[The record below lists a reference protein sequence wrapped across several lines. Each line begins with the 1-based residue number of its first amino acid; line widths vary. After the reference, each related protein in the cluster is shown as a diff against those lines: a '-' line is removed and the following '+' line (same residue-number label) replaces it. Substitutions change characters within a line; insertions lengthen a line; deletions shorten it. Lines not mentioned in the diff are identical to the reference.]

1 MEGFKTERGTWSV
14 ENAAPSTVST
24 DWDYDT
30 LFSFVASDAE
40 EAEKITAV
48 LRFSDLLTTR
58 KDVECLFLH
67 VDFLNALLQEV
78 EIREEITCFL
88 SYSVAISPDVRDYI
102 LDEFLNEDGIWT
114 LNVDSDVVPCVVT
127 VLSACCERSLT
138 SGQMRRV
145 VDYAF
150 LLPNDLDKLRLL
162 KPACRSLLDLPIK
175 HATRITRLLNS
186 IVSSF
191 VASQESVD
199 TAVGMLACS
208 VGKKVR
214 ARISCEGAC
223 FDRQLWKDFLARC
236 GLECEIPKICNTPII
251 VHDTEELPYK
261 VKEHIYDRKASKR
274 DTCKG

>member
-1 MEGFKTERGTWSV
+1 MKGFKTERGTCCV
-14 ENAAPSTVST
+14 ENAAPSTVSPE
-24 DWDYDT
+24 WDYDT
-30 LFSFVASDAE
+30 LFSFIASDAE
-40 EAEKITAV
+40 EVEKITAV
-48 LRFSDLLTTR
+48 LQSWDLLTTR

-78 EIREEITCFL
+78 EIRDEITGFL
-88 SYSVAISPDVRDYI
+88 SYSVAISADVRDYI

-114 LNVDSDVVPCVVT
+114 INVDNDVVPCVVT
-127 VLSACCERSLT
+127 VLSACCERPLT

-175 HATRITRLLNS
+175 HATRIARLLNS
-186 IVSSF
+186 IVCSF
-191 VASQESVD
+191 VALQESVD
-199 TAVGMLACS
+199 TAVGIMACS

-214 ARISCEGAC
+214 ARISGEGPC

-236 GLECEIPKICNTPII
+236 GLECEIPKICNTPIL
-251 VHDTEELPYK
+251 VHDPEELPYK
-261 VKEHIYDRKASKR
+261 VKENMCNSRK
-274 DTCKG
+274 G